1 MNIDMLRQRAES
13 MVHAPALSEIS
24 KLQAHDIQV
33 LMHDLQVHQI
43 ELEMQNEEL
52 RSSQERLIT
61 TRDKYSLLFDSAPI
75 AYCTLDIAGII
86 LECNHTM
93 SEILVRGRPTLLHYP
108 LGSLVVEEDLIALMH
123 LLKQHQHEGE
133 HRLRLKRGDDSII
146 HAQIHLRPMK
156 VNKVGDP
163 AWLVAITDITD
174 IHKMNLEIQI
184 QGKALDAA
192 LEGVMITNH
201 ESMICYVNRAFFDTT
216 GYHKEEVIGKSP
228 KLLRSGKHNN
238 EFYRAMWRELAN
250 TGKWQGEI
258 WNRRASGE
266 IFPEWLNISTIYDDW
281 QRPLYYV
288 GVFSDI
294 TREET
299 VRRRLH
305 QLAYYDGVTH
315 LPNRHLFLDRLKQQ
329 IMQSRR
335 SAAPFALLVM
345 DLDRFKTINDS
356 MGHTTGDLLLLK
368 VSERLSQ
375 LLRENDTIAR
385 MGGDEFMAILP
396 MVDTVHGAGLVA
408 EKILESMAEPFD
420 LDSRRYHI
428 SISIGISLY
437 PDDGLDEESLIKH
450 ADIAMYKAKDSG
462 RNTYQQYH
470 HTLND
475 KLAGRLSLEND
486 LRDALGN
493 NALALAYQPQ
503 YELISGK
510 LLGVEAL
517 LRWQH
522 PVRGMIPPDDFI
534 GLAEESGLIVDV
546 GYWVLRAAAQQ
557 YMLWQE
563 NNIDVGRLSVNLSP
577 HQFLQSNLVE
587 QIDSVLRETG
597 MPASALGIEIT
608 ESAAM
613 PNFQYSI
620 KTLEALRSMKAAIYI
635 DDFGTGFSSLSH
647 LRHLPIDAI
656 KIDRQFID
664 RLPGNPDDAAITQ
677 AIISM
682 SKNLNLQ
689 IIAEGVENTEQLA
702 FLRQHGCHAAQ
713 GFALAH
719 PMSADELAQHG
730 FNPLTLI

>member
-1 MNIDMLRQRAES
+1 MDMHKLRQQAES
-13 MVHAPALSEIS
+13 RLRTPTLMDVSQ
-24 KLQAHDIQV
+24 LQPHDVQV
-33 LMHDLQVHQI
+33 LLHDLQVHQV

-52 RSSQERLIT
+52 RISQDRLIT
-61 TRDKYSLLFDSAPI
+61 SRDKYSQLYDAAPI
-75 AYCTLDIAGII
+75 AYCSLDIAGII

-93 SEILVRGRPTLLHYP
+93 CQILARGRESMLHYT
-108 LGSLVVEEDLIALMH
+108 LGSMIVESDLVTFTY
-123 LLKQHQHEGE
+123 LLKQHDHVGE
-133 HRLRLKRGDDSII
+133 HRLRIKRGDGNII
-146 HAQIHLRPMK
+146 HALIHMRPQK
-156 VNKVGDP
+156 VSKVGDP
-163 AWLVAITDITD
+163 AWLLAISDISD
-174 IHKMNLEIQI
+174 MHKMTMEIQV

-201 ESMICYVNRAFFDTT
+201 ESLICYVNRAFFDTT
-216 GYHKEEVIGKSP
+216 GYCRDEVIGQSP
-228 KLLRSGKHNN
+228 KILRSGKHTE
-238 EFYRAMWRELAN
+238 EFYRAMWRELSN

-266 IFPEWLNISTIYDDW
+266 VFPEWLNISTIFDEW
-281 QRPLYYV
+281 QRPMYYV

-335 SAAPFALLVM
+335 SATPFALLVM

-368 VSERLSQ
+368 VSERLSH

-396 MVDTVHGAGLVA
+396 MVDSVEGANHVA
-408 EKILESMAEPFD
+408 EKILSSMAEPFD
-420 LDSRRYHI
+420 LAGRRYHI
-428 SISIGISLY
+428 SISIGVSFY
-437 PDDGLDEESLIKH
+437 PDDGLDEENLIKH

-462 RNTYQQYH
+462 RNTYQKYH
-470 HTLND
+470 HSLND
-475 KLAGRLSLEND
+475 KLAGRLTLEND

-493 NALALAYQPQ
+493 NALTIAYQPQ
-503 YELISGK
+503 YD
-510 LLGVEAL
+510 LLTGRLTGVEAL

-522 PVRGMIPPDDFI
+522 PVKGMIAPDDFI
-534 GLAEESGLIVDV
+534 GLAEESGLIVDI
-546 GYWVLRAAAQQ
+546 GYWVLRTAAQQ
-557 YMLWQE
+557 YMTWKRD
-563 NNIDVGRLSVNLSP
+563 NIDVGCLSVNLSP

-587 QIDSVLRETG
+587 QIVAVLNETG

-608 ESAAM
+608 ETAAM

-620 KTLEALRSMKAAIYI
+620 KTLEALRGMGAIIFI

-647 LRHLPIDAI
+647 LRHLPIDVI
-656 KIDRQFID
+656 KIDRQFVD
-664 RLPGNPDDAAITQ
+664 QLPGDPDDTAITL

-682 SKNLNLQ
+682 SKSLNLQ
-689 IIAEGVENTEQLA
+689 IVAEGVENMEQLR
-702 FLRQHGCHAAQ
+702 FLRLHGCHAAQ
-713 GFALAH
+713 GFALAK
-719 PMSADELAQHG
+719 PMLAHELMQHG
-730 FNPLTLI
+730 FASLPME